1 MILEDLSSDY
11 KILDFNYEMSDSEY
25 ETSLKKISHFHALSY
40 CYEKSQSTD
49 FKCYPFLFQ
58 RFPNDPRKIQQA
70 ETNLKLMKQHVLASG
85 TDQDLI
91 PVLDRF
97 LESKDLMKENLN
109 LNSFE
114 YLSHSDYYTSHI
126 LVKKNSSGNLNL
138 DVF

>member
-1 MILEDLSSDY
+1 
-11 KILDFNYEMSDSEY
+11 MSDSEY

-58 RFPNDPRKIQQA
+58 RFPNVPRKMKPA
-70 ETNLKLMKQHVLASG
+70 DSNLKLIKQHVLASG
-85 TDQDLI
+85 TDQNLI
-91 PVLDRF
+91 PVLDKY

-109 LNSFE
+109 LNSSE

-126 LVKKNSSGNLNL
+126 LVKTNSSGNLNL

>member
-1 MILEDLSSDY
+1 
-11 KILDFNYEMSDSEY
+11 MSDSEY
-25 ETSLKKISHFHALSY
+25 ETSLMKIAHFHALSY
-40 CYEKSQSTD
+40 CYGKSQSTD
-49 FKCYPFLFQ
+49 FKYYPFLFQ

-91 PVLDRF
+91 PVLDKY

-109 LNSFE
+109 LNSSE

-138 DVF
+138 DSRCLLINVLRYLLKKKLIF